1 MSDQVKDTAKFYWE
15 SLLHSYSQIFFSL
28 DKVFAVVLLV
38 TSFID
43 PFVGVSAVVAGLV
56 AIAVAHGLGFDR
68 KLISEGMY
76 SFNSLMVGM
85 VMAVYYDLSLPFLA
99 MLAFISVLTL
109 FITVAFTGKF
119 SQYGLPIMSI
129 PFLFGVWIVLLVGR
143 EFEGLHLTE
152 RGIYTINELWSWGGE
167 WLVNSYQFVDTLP
180 IPTILDVYLRSLGAI
195 FFQYNLL
202 AGVIIVIGLIRFSR
216 IAFVLSLVGFFSGY
230 FFYGFMEGQ
239 FSHLHYSYIGFNFI
253 LSAIALGGFF
263 IIPSTGSFI
272 LVALASPIIAILI
285 ASVGNLFTV
294 VQLPIYSLPYN
305 ILVLLCLYVLKF
317 RSVPTGL
324 QPITDQT
331 YSPERNLYK
340 FLNRR
345 DRFQNE
351 SLFHIYL
358 PVFGEWIISQGH
370 DGNITHKGDW
380 KEAFDFV
387 IEDERGKTYREPGSR
402 LEDYYCYSRPVS
414 APQAG
419 YVAAV
424 EDDVDENMIG
434 DVNLERN
441 WGNTVIIRHG
451 DYLFTKLSHLK
462 KGSIKVEVGDYVN
475 KGQIIGSVGSS
486 GRSPE
491 PHLHFQI
498 QSTPYVGSKTLKHP
512 IAYYLEHSN
521 GGLKFH
527 AFDYPKENQ
536 VVSNISLTDLMV
548 KAFGMIPGLR
558 MMVQGDGQN
567 LQWEVFTDA
576 YNHTYIFCHETK
588 AVAYFVNNGTLVY
601 FTEFYGDRD
610 SVLYRFFLAHY
621 KLLLGY
627 YKNLEITDTLPVD
640 AIYKGIK
647 KGVLDLFSPFH
658 PVIKANYKMQFTG
671 MDDGIQATW
680 VKFSTDLDVA
690 ALGNT
695 VSALQCETEV
705 GEDGIRSFTIHEKGK
720 ATKYECEVL

>member
-43 PFVGVSAVVAGLV
+43 PYVGISAMVAGLV

-99 MLAFISVLTL
+99 MLVFISVLTL

-167 WLVNSYQFVDTLP
+167 WLVNVYQLVDTLP
-180 IPTILDVYLRSLGAI
+180 IPKIIDIYLRSLGAI
-195 FFQYNLL
+195 FFQYNLV
-202 AGVIIVIGLIRFSR
+202 AGLIIVVGLIRFSR

-272 LVALASPIIAILI
+272 LVALSSPIIAILI

-317 RSVPTGL
+317 RSIPKGL
-324 QPITDQT
+324 QPVTDQT

-387 IEDERGKTYREPGSR
+387 IEDEKGKTYREPGSR
-402 LEDYYCYSRPVS
+402 LEDYYCFNRPVS

-419 YVAAV
+419 YIAAV

-462 KGSIKVEVGDYVN
+462 KGSIKVEVGDYVK
-475 KGQIIGSVGSS
+475 KGQIIGAVGSS

-512 IAYYLEHSN
+512 IAYYLEHAKD
-521 GGLKFH
+521 GLKFH
-527 AFDYPKENQ
+527 AFNYPKENQ

-548 KAFGMIPGLR
+548 KAFGMIPGLSL
-558 MMVQGDGQN
+558 MVQGGGKN
-567 LQWEVFTDA
+567 LQWEVFTNA
-576 YNHTYIFCHETK
+576 YNHTYLYCHETQ

-621 KLLLGY
+621 KVLLGY
-627 YKNLEITDTLPVD
+627 YKNLEIIDTLPVD
-640 AIYKGIK
+640 AIYKGVR
-647 KGVLDLFSPFH
+647 KGLLDLFSPFH
-658 PVIKANYKMQFTG
+658 PVIKANYKMRFTG

-680 VKFSTDLDVA
+680 VKFSTDLNVA
-690 ALGNT
+690 ALGKT

-705 GEDGIRSFTIHEKGK
+705 GEAGIRSFTIHENGK
-720 ATKYECEVL
+720 ETKYECEVL